1 MTTFSLAIEK
11 RHDVDGS
18 DYVCYVMAHNPKTKA
33 ESVHLE
39 EWFSSA
45 DEVATWV
52 EESVDAWC

>member
-1 MTTFSLAIEK
+1 
-11 RHDVDGS
+11 
-18 DYVCYVMAHNPKTKA
+18 MAHNPKTKA